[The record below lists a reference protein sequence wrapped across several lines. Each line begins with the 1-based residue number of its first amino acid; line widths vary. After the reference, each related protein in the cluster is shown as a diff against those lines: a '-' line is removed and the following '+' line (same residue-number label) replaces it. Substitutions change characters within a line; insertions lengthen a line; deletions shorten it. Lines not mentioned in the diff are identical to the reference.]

1 MTRKKGEERLE
12 REALNR
18 FQLCEGGD
26 AQKNHCVPECVG
38 EMYDEE
44 FHEWLRR

>member
-1 MTRKKGEERLE
+1 MTRKKGEDRLE
-12 REALNR
+12 REVLNR

-38 EMYDEE
+38 RCMM
-44 FHEWLRR
+44 RNSMSG

>member
-1 MTRKKGEERLE
+1 MTKRKREERPE
-12 REALNR
+12 REVLNH
-18 FQLCEGGD
+18 FQLCDGGD

-38 EMYDEE
+38 EMCDEE